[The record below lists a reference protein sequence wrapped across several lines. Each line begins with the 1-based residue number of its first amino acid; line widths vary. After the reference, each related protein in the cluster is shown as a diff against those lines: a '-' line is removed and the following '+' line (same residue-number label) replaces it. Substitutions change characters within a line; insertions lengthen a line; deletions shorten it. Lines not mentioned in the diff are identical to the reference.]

1 MSYIS
6 PETVCSP
13 KGAVDDVRVVYDK
26 GPQDQS
32 WSVAKMLWK
41 GQEAVGMRWN
51 GNTDDTGIGT
61 PQSRGIATW
70 FIVPPEIADAVLE
83 AAAKLEKG
91 KDRAIMEGY
100 RAMAADRD
108 REEEASAW
116 SEAMIGDAHEA
127 R

>member
-1 MSYIS
+1 MSYVS

-26 GPQDQS
+26 GPQNQS
-32 WSVAKMLWK
+32 WSVARMLWK
-41 GQEAVGMRWN
+41 GNEAVGMRWN
-51 GNTDDTGIGT
+51 GNTDDNGIGT

-70 FIVPPEIADAVLE
+70 FIVPDEIADAVLE

-91 KDRAIMEGY
+91 KDQAILQGY
-100 RAMAADRD
+100 REMAADRE

-116 SEAMIGDAHEA
+116 SEAMIGDAH
-127 R
+127 